1 MAAGFLVFAGAGLG
15 VFGLGAAGALGA
27 GFARFSGFTSRIA
40 ASHNARS

>member
-1 MAAGFLVFAGAGLG
+1 MAVGFLVFAGAGLNI
-15 VFGLGAAGALGA
+15 FGFGAAGALAA